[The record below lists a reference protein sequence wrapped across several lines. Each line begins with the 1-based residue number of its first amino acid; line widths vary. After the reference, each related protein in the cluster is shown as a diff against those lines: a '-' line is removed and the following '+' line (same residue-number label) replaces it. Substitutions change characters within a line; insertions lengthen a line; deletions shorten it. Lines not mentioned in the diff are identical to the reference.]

1 MHVLWMTAR
10 SMSDLCATTQRA
22 LVEGLLGRGHSMTF
36 VNGDVTSPMEHEN
49 LTHVSLP
56 VNARRGFQ
64 SRALGTAMKG
74 WLATRRFEEQST
86 VAIVE
91 WRIVKQVVPTLE
103 GMGIPWT
110 LMDRSPPADAGLFGR
125 LQWRS
130 WRAAWRAAKRSNAR
144 GFVVSTAHQTFVN
157 RKIGHERSTV
167 VPAGVDLT
175 LFIPQAKRS
184 TFTMVYQGRLDRHRG
199 VLACVMLAQKV
210 RLEGIEVNLLL
221 IGEGDLLPSLTDLA
235 DRHAFLEVRAS
246 MEQTALAELLG
257 TCHLGLLPMPRRG
270 VWTLASPLK
279 RSEYL
284 ASDLCIFGIAH
295 EGHALE
301 GVDEAWFSLVPQED
315 FHIDGVEF
323 LRRCISDWRTVQ
335 GAPRA
340 FAEARLDWASSVS
353 ALETG
358 LNAEVQKDS

>member
-1 MHVLWMTAR
+1 
-10 SMSDLCATTQRA
+10 
-22 LVEGLLGRGHSMTF
+22 
-36 VNGDVTSPMEHEN
+36 
-49 LTHVSLP
+49 
-56 VNARRGFQ
+56 
-64 SRALGTAMKG
+64 
-74 WLATRRFEEQST
+74 
-86 VAIVE
+86 
-91 WRIVKQVVPTLE
+91 
-103 GMGIPWT
+103 
-110 LMDRSPPADAGLFGR
+110 
-125 LQWRS
+125 
-130 WRAAWRAAKRSNAR
+130 
-144 GFVVSTAHQTFVN
+144 
-157 RKIGHERSTV
+157 
-167 VPAGVDLT
+167 
-175 LFIPQAKRS
+175 
-184 TFTMVYQGRLDRHRG
+184 
-199 VLACVMLAQKV
+199 MLAQKA
-210 RLEGIEVNLLL
+210 RLEGLEVNLLL

-235 DRHAFLEVRAS
+235 DRHAFLEVRTS

-295 EGHALE
+295 VGHALE